1 MRSHKKIDSD
11 VFFEF
16 FNRMMRKSLEWK
28 KKVGSKAMKVWR
40 QGFEPPRNGE
50 KLRFSSGLKAE
61 KRQLKRLQESK
72 PSITTWLKKRRR
84 NVNEQMEQN
93 NFNDNAEGHDLEA
106 LKKKARTAAGAAWT
120 SKHEKHN
127 GKLQKLAHDRR
138 FEAQRSNQ
146 LVSGEKLTSQEVQEM
161 EGHQLKNDGAAK
173 RKHERIAQAVTDSG
187 FDFRLFVFLFGFFS
201 YSQLTRA
208 NNDRKT
214 ARPWRSCWKD
224 IMSTV
229 LWTLRSPIQSGF
241 KAVCTGVAA
250 NQSMSLRQPPALW

>member
-1 MRSHKKIDSD
+1 
-11 VFFEF
+11 
-16 FNRMMRKSLEWK
+16 MMRKSLEWK
-28 KKVGSKAMKVWR
+28 KQVASKAMKVWR

-93 NFNDNAEGHDLEA
+93 NNDNAEGHDLEA

-120 SKHEKHN
+120 SKHEKHT

-146 LVSGEKLTSQEVQEM
+146 LVSGEKLKSKEVQEM
-161 EGHQLKNDGAAK
+161 EGQQLKNDGAAK
-173 RKHERIAQAVTDSG
+173 RKHERIAQAVTDSQ
-187 FDFRLFVFLFGFFS
+187 FDFRLFNCFPDRVFFGH
-201 YSQLTRA
+201 
-208 NNDRKT
+208 
-214 ARPWRSCWKD
+214 
-224 IMSTV
+224 
-229 LWTLRSPIQSGF
+229 F
-241 KAVCTGVAA
+241 KFTQD
-250 NQSMSLRQPPALW
+250 NQ